1 MSLVEQLRAKRAALD
16 ERAGRLRSELTQV
29 ESLIEACDQLIPDE
43 LQSEEV
49 EAADDPAG
57 AGSNGEAPADAGSSN
72 GAQAVTAVLSRDQAE
87 EIERR
92 VWSRPGSAS
101 PG

>member
-1 MSLVEQLRAKRAALD
+1 MSLVEELRAKRAALD

-43 LQSEEV
+43 LQFEEA
-49 EAADDPAG
+49 EAAANPAG
-57 AGSNGEAPADAGSSN
+57 AGSNGEAPADAGGSN